1 MVFFPIHLLII
12 AMSHDNKYNL
22 ILWANYTC
30 KELIIKKK
38 ITETT
43 FTDMGRRI
51 SQKKPLQRLGYLV
64 ETLNINPSISS
75 MKKIYQ
81 DKAT

>member
-38 ITETT
+38 L
-43 FTDMGRRI
+43 
-51 SQKKPLQRLGYLV
+51 QKPHLQIWEEELAKK
-64 ETLNINPSISS
+64 NP
-75 MKKIYQ
+75 YR
-81 DKAT
+81 DWDT